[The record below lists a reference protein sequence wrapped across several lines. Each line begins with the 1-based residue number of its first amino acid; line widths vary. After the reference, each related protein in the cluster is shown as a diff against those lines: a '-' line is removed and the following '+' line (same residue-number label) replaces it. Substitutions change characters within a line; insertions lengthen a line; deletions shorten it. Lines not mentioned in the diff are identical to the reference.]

1 MRSRLLRLPVLFVVL
16 GVLALFA
23 FVSDR
28 LVPTLPAPP
37 EHAPRAVVGMGDS
50 TMSGEGAGAYEPGTR
65 GENGD
70 WCHRSANALV
80 HKVSIPAVSTA
91 INLACSGATAEQ
103 VALGN
108 VVNNTEGSQSSRL
121 AEIVT
126 RYRVT
131 AIVLAVGANDDP
143 QFSDVVQRCVQDF
156 LRRNG
161 PGCAAEIGRQWKDRV
176 SAMAPKVERALR
188 DIRTV
193 MRKAGYPDASYALVL
208 QSYAAPVSTDVATGL
223 QDLSGCPFLPADL
236 RWVSG
241 TAVRELASGLRTAA
255 MRAGARFL
263 DLSRAGTGHEACSG
277 GSVVS
282 SEWFS
287 RLSVDWQSLQDDQRA
302 AHALQESFH
311 PNALGQAA
319 FGRCLGEFLN
329 GHQRTATCLSGRDG
343 ALHAVADTS
352 LQAGGSH

>member
-1 MRSRLLRLPVLFVVL
+1 VL
-16 GVLALFA
+16 GLSAL
-23 FVSDR
+23 VSDR

-37 EHAPRAVVGMGDS
+37 EHAPHALVGMGDS
-50 TMSGEGAGAYEPGTR
+50 TMSGEAAGNYEPGTN

-80 HKVSIPAVSTA
+80 HQVSIPAVSTA

-108 VVNNTEGSQSSRL
+108 VVQNTEGSQSRQL
-121 AEIVT
+121 ASIAT

-131 AIVLAVGANDDP
+131 AIVVAVGANDDP
-143 QFSDVVQRCVQDF
+143 HFSDVVQRCVQDF

-161 PGCAAEIGRQWKDRV
+161 PGCASDIGRQWQDRV

-188 DIRTV
+188 DIHTV

-208 QSYAAPVSTDVATGL
+208 QSYAAPVSTDVAAGL
-223 QDLSGCPFLPADL
+223 QGLSGCPFLTSDL

-241 TAVRELASGLRTAA
+241 TAVRELAAGLRTAA

-282 SEWFS
+282 REWFS
-287 RLSVDWQSLQDDQRA
+287 RLSVDWQSLRQDSQHA

-319 FGRCLGEFLN
+319 FGRCLGEFLT
-329 GHQRTATCLSGRDG
+329 GHQRTATCMSGQDG
-343 ALHAVADTS
+343 QLHAVADTP